1 MGTGIAGLDQAY
13 HIFFMIIL
21 IMLAVLLMLCLV
33 RAIIGPRIADRVVSV
48 NMMGTMVI
56 VIIAILALMLGEGY
70 LADICIIYAMIS
82 FLAVIVLTKVCMG
95 VYLEKKEA
103 VGVKDG
109 EAVTE
114 SRKGVGKEGRTGTG
128 DKIAA
133 GIEDGEAVGTEAE
146 KVVEENYGSH

>member
-103 VGVKDG
+103 V
-109 EAVTE
+109 TE
-114 SRKGVGKEGRTGTG
+114 SRKEVGKEGRTGTG

-133 GIEDGEAVGTEAE
+133 GAEDGEAVGTEAE
-146 KVVEENYGSH
+146 KAVEENYGSH